1 VTRPLRK
8 PRPFR
13 YRMDS
18 WIRGIAI
25 RIIGWL
31 APRQPNVEL
40 DPRDPS
46 VRRILLVRVNFRMG
60 NAILTLPAIDAFRK
74 TFPDAKIDFL
84 GSPISSLLFRHHQP
98 LNQHYVAPR
107 RFPQVVWQNPLLI
120 RRLRA
125 NRYDLA
131 VDVSCSHSGAA
142 AFVIGLSGARIR
154 AGVAGK
160 GDQVFNLKVAK
171 LRERNKYRKLSE
183 FLRALKLDRI
193 NPVGAIQFSKEEKEE
208 ARVRLESLAARKRDK
223 VAGVFVGGRKLR
235 GKGWPRESFLQ
246 AITGLRQSGIKVIVF
261 LGPEEKGM
269 VDFFK
274 SSLAPDVPLVF
285 EPAVRKFAALVAHID
300 LLICCDSGPMH
311 LACATGARV
320 VALFQPRDVNRWAP
334 PPSAARVL
342 VDATPAQV
350 LAAAFEELSCLKPA
364 GSPPLKSAEITVN
377 P

>member
-1 VTRPLRK
+1 VARPLRK

-13 YRMDS
+13 YRMDR
-18 WIRGIAI
+18 WIRGIAT
-25 RIIGWL
+25 RVIGWL
-31 APRQPNVEL
+31 APEQPNVEL
-40 DPRDPS
+40 DVRDLS
-46 VRRILLVRVNFRMG
+46 IRRILLVRVNFRMG

-74 TFPDAKIDFL
+74 NFPDAKIDFL
-84 GSPISSLLFRHHQP
+84 GSPISSLLFRHQP
-98 LNQHYVAPR
+98 LNEHYVAPR

-131 VDVSCSHSGAA
+131 IDVSCSHSGAA
-142 AFVIGLSGARIR
+142 AFIIGLSGARIR

-160 GDQVFNLKVAK
+160 GDRVFNLKVPK

-183 FLRALKLDRI
+183 FLRALKLDWI
-193 NPVGAIQFSKEEKEE
+193 NIVGALAFSEEEMNE
-208 ARVRLESLAARKRDK
+208 GRARLESMAVRKSAK

-235 GKGWPRESFLQ
+235 GKGWPLENFLEVI
-246 AITGLRQSGIKVIVF
+246 AGLRQRGVGVVIF

-285 EPAVRKFAALVAHID
+285 EPAVRKFAALVAHLD

-311 LACATGARV
+311 LACAAGTRV
-320 VALFQPRDVNRWAP
+320 VAIFQARDVKRWAP
-334 PPSAARVL
+334 PSSAAQIV
-342 VDATPAQV
+342 VDAPPAQV
-350 LAAAFEELSCLKPA
+350 LAAALDELSCLTPA
-364 GSPPLKSAEITVN
+364 GTPPVKSAEITVN